1 MSSNDSKTDL
11 VLDLDALGED
21 DYDGEQPEYYDHAR
35 NVTYRSSGTY
45 PVTPEAAAEYT
56 NDPRDCWSRPGA
68 SSSES
73 SGADDSDGSDGSN
86 RSDKDDGSAFD
97 GEAFVATE
105 GRTVDGLRTA
115 LKTGEYDS
123 ADRLQAIANAEAA
136 DKGRKTAYDALE
148 RRARNL
154 GIEND
159 LSLPDD
165 AEETDGGRTE

>member
-11 VLDLDALGED
+11 ALDLNTLDES
-21 DYDGEQPEYYDHAR
+21 DYDGEQPEYYDSTR

-45 PVTPEAAAEYT
+45 PVTPEAAVEYT

-68 SSSES
+68 SP
-73 SGADDSDGSDGSN
+73 SGSDGAGGPDRSDRDDGSDGS
-86 RSDKDDGSAFD
+86 AFD
-97 GEAFVATE
+97 AEAFVATE

-115 LKTGEYDS
+115 LKTGDYDS
-123 ADRLQAIANAEAA
+123 ADRLQAIADAEAA
-136 DKGRKTAYDALE
+136 HKDRKTAYDALE